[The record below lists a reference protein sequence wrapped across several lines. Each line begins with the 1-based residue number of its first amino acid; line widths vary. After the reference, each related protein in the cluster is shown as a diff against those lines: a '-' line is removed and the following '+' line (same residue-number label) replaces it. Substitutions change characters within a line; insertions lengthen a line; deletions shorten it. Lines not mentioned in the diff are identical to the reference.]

1 MGDHVE
7 GYVRK
12 MVNGDGQVTGW
23 AAYIGEPGNAE
34 YETDFNSARE
44 AKERVER
51 RLGRPVRWQRPEAG
65 YYEAVMS

>member
-1 MGDHVE
+1 MDVV

-12 MVNGDGQVTGW
+12 KENGEGNLIGW

-34 YETDFNSARE
+34 YQTDFNTARE

-51 RLGRPVRWQRPEAG
+51 RLGRPVRWQRPFTG